1 MGELFQR
8 QMRVEVGVP
17 GEEGRAWSALR
28 LTCAAKKTSRS
39 APNAAEVSITNLNA
53 DSRGWLEK
61 KGLAVQVFAGYG
73 REAPPLLF
81 AGQVDKVTH
90 ELSGTDWTTTLQ
102 ARDGAAAL
110 RALTGASA
118 WRGPLNST
126 EVLRRVADAMG
137 LKLPALP
144 AGLQTI
150 TYPNGYIP
158 APRGRETLDAL
169 AEEVG
174 FEWSIQSGALLLA
187 LRGEAATPQ
196 VRLFEAGTGLIGS
209 PEKTKRGVSFEVQLD
224 ARLQPGDLVQLRS
237 RVITGL
243 FVVRTVEHTADN
255 AEGDFKTTVEATA
268 R

>member
-1 MGELFQR
+1 MSELFQR

-39 APNAAEVSITNLNA
+39 APNAAEITLTNLNA

-118 WRGPLNST
+118 WRGPLTST
-126 EVLRRVADAMG
+126 EVLRRVASAMN

-150 TYPNGYIP
+150 TYPSGYIP

-187 LRGEAATPQ
+187 LRGDAATPQ
-196 VRLFEAGTGLIGS
+196 VRLIETGTGLIGS
-209 PEKTKRGVSFEVQLD
+209 PEKTKRGVTFSVQLD
-224 ARLQPGDLVQLRS
+224 ARLTPGDLVQLRS
-237 RVITGL
+237 RVISGL
-243 FVVRTVEHTADN
+243 FVVRAVEHTADN